1 MKPFVTLITL
11 TAILAGLAALSDESS
26 TIGGVLF
33 MALFSIS
40 PLLITLL
47 LSFKAGSRLSQ
58 RLLLAST
65 LVFSAWF
72 ALIYLDA
79 FYWNIDP
86 QSAIVLLTVGILS
99 LPVMI
104 PLWVIAWWKR
114 NPKS

>member
-1 MKPFVTLITL
+1 MKSFVFFITL
-11 TAILAGLAALSDESS
+11 AAILGGLAALSFKTS
-26 TIGGVLF
+26 TVGGVLF
-33 MALFSIS
+33 MAPFSIS
-40 PLLITLL
+40 PLLVTLL
-47 LSFKAGSRLSQ
+47 LSFKAVNPLSQ

-65 LVFSAWF
+65 LVYSAWF
-72 ALIYLDA
+72 AWIYLDA

-86 QSAIVLLTVGILS
+86 QSAIVLLFVGVLS